1 MQAIQKDCMVQRAGS
16 LCQFVKVIATLSGQT
31 PYSFEPKQLVI
42 DLAAAEQLHIQLDD
56 VKRNP
61 SSSRITVS
69 LRKSSE

>member
-1 MQAIQKDCMVQRAGS
+1 MQALQKNCMDQRAGS
-16 LCQFVKVIATLSGQT
+16 LCQFVKVVAKSSGQT

-42 DLAAAEQLHIQLDD
+42 DLAAAEQLHIEIDD

-69 LRKSSE
+69 LRKSIE